1 MPVLTRPVSELTDH
15 VFMPIIRQV
24 SHRLLTTLGYA
35 EVIGDQIYINADWSS
50 HSDTSSNDNANV
62 GQTRFSVEAN
72 LQLNPTSQKWDCY
85 TFHHTTAYGINNI
98 NLHDKDPIYADPR
111 NRVLIQEMVSPA
123 TITMNCSL
131 VLQSSE
137 LAFQTP
143 QMIFNAFENGAVF
156 TYVDLVYDYPLPKPI
171 VSTLLQIWKMDRRY
185 GRNAGISFEKYIKDR
200 SHHGWQVRKHRE
212 LDEYEIVV
220 PVYDLKSLSTLEYSD
235 DKPEGVMEDKLPVAW
250 NIPFTFTIQFA
261 LPTLNILKFPAVIN
275 NQLYPCQ
282 FLSPHNNQRFNG
294 LPEFHHGIADE
305 NYDKAYLRFHEL
317 QYWQSPWYDDWQPPI
332 CAPIRNLEQKIVLIL
347 GLTVDE
353 EQEEQD
359 IDLSGDF
366 DKIIKLDNLL
376 KEFLYQ
382 EGEEATDMYAPYVVT
397 LFKEDYQ
404 LHPNDYS
411 FNEDLHVKFK
421 ATSLYARYHIVITIN
436 ANIYNIRPKWF
447 NLLAKYFRFLPLDL
461 KRSFINRLFNG
472 DWKSILPK
480 GHFRFDFNYGIFYN
494 DLNDII
500 LRIGD
505 IDFDLYTTDHR
516 SIMLEDRMSDKGS
529 ANGGVIVNAFD
540 PHVRIFSSSIIAG
553 KTSESKT

>member
-1 MPVLTRPVSELTDH
+1 MPVITRPISELTDH
-15 VFMPIIRQV
+15 VFMPIVRQV

-35 EVIGDQIYINADWSS
+35 EVIGDQIYINADWST

-85 TFHHTTAYGINNI
+85 TFHHTTAYGVSNI

-111 NRVLIQEMVSPA
+111 NRVHIQEMVSPA

-156 TYVDLVYDYPLPKPI
+156 TFVDLVFDYPVPKPI
-171 VSTLLQIWKMDRRY
+171 VSTLLQIWKMDRDY
-185 GRNAGISFEKYIKDR
+185 GRNAGISFEQYIKDR
-200 SHHGWQVRKHRE
+200 SNQGWQVRKHRE

-250 NIPFTFTIQFA
+250 NIPFTFTLQFA
-261 LPTLNILKFPAVIN
+261 LPTLNIIKFPAVIN

-294 LPEFHHGIADE
+294 LPEYHHGIADE

-317 QYWQSPWYDDWQPPI
+317 SYWQSPWYDDWQPPI
-332 CAPIRNLEQKIVLIL
+332 NAPIRSYEQKIVLIL
-347 GLTVDE
+347 GLTVE
-353 EQEEQD
+353 EPSLEND

-366 DKIIKLDNLL
+366 DEIIKLSPFV
-376 KEFLYQ
+376 KEMLYQ
-382 EGEEATDMYAPYVVT
+382 EGEDAKDMHAPYVVT

-404 LHPNDYS
+404 LHPNDYN
-411 FNEDLHVKFK
+411 FDEELHLKFK
-421 ATSLYARYHIVITIN
+421 ATSLYARYHIVITVN
-436 ANIYNIRPKWF
+436 SDIYNIRPKWF
-447 NLLAKYFRFLPLDL
+447 NLISNYYQFIPGDLRNSFLH
-461 KRSFINRLFNG
+461 RLFRG
-472 DWKSILPK
+472 DWKSALPK
-480 GHFRFDFNYGIFYN
+480 NYTHFDPVKCIFYN
-494 DLNDII
+494 HLQDVL
-500 LRIGD
+500 LQLQD
-505 IDFDLYTTDHR
+505 IDLDLYTRDHR
-516 SIMLEDRMSDKGS
+516 SVELEDRLTDRGS
-529 ANGGVIVNAFD
+529 ADGGIIVNAFD
-540 PHVRIFSSSIIAG
+540 PHVRIFGSSIVTRKAG
-553 KTSESKT
+553 ES